1 MLDGLVEQDFEARW
15 AAASVAVR
23 RKHILVGLSEA
34 CSISDNLNHAR
45 CFTGDILLLDHL
57 STEGKVFLELIKLI
71 IHDREAET
79 LQNFPGETWEK
90 FVQSEESEPSSD
102 EVRKIMLSEM
112 KILRTLLIYYVVLFT
127 MLSFTGYPRPTIPV
141 QKHRFDLNVENQLAN
156 VEKAER
162 ATIYGKAAAK
172 QMKKEDWAGFL
183 ERNSRRKVVCDNCL
197 KPQTPEQKYPRCAR
211 C

>member
-1 MLDGLVEQDFEARW
+1 
-15 AAASVAVR
+15 
-23 RKHILVGLSEA
+23 
-34 CSISDNLNHAR
+34 
-45 CFTGDILLLDHL
+45 
-57 STEGKVFLELIKLI
+57 
-71 IHDREAET
+71 
-79 LQNFPGETWEK
+79 
-90 FVQSEESEPSSD
+90 
-102 EVRKIMLSEM
+102 
-112 KILRTLLIYYVVLFT
+112 

-211 C
+211 CWDNVKREINYCSRFVSLFSINYVSTLNTSTLELAKLPHTKVSTRQYVERCWTSTLQPSMLYHRHHNRPTLYSFRLHGFHLPQGILNVLLPFSNISICSTNGRCRTPILNISLARNVLI